1 MSATADIGGTAL
13 SDAASASER
22 TFQGLRRFNA
32 IMGVFHLVQGLL
44 MLWLSNAFTLPVT
57 TAYLKFEPATRTL
70 ASNIQEAFR
79 VQVGPA
85 VAVFLLISAT
95 AHFFLATVGYRWY
108 VQHLKAESNPARWYE
123 YALSSSLMIV
133 IIAML
138 VGMYDLSSLLLIF
151 SLNATMNLFGLLMER
166 QNRLA
171 GRVDWTAYIFGCFAG
186 VVPWI
191 AIVLYLVGAAS
202 SVDTSIPGFVY
213 AIIASIFV
221 FFNIF
226 ALNMLLQYK
235 RVGPWKN
242 YLFGE
247 RMYIVLS
254 LVAKSALA
262 WQIFSG
268 TLRPM

>member
-1 MSATADIGGTAL
+1 
-13 SDAASASER
+13 
-22 TFQGLRRFNA
+22 
-32 IMGVFHLVQGLL
+32 
-44 MLWLSNAFTLPVT
+44 
-57 TAYLKFEPATRTL
+57 
-70 ASNIQEAFR
+70 
-79 VQVGPA
+79 
-85 VAVFLLISAT
+85 
-95 AHFFLATVGYRWY
+95 
-108 VQHLKAESNPARWYE
+108 
-123 YALSSSLMIV
+123 MIV

-138 VGMYDLSSLLLIF
+138 VGMYDLSSLILIF
-151 SLNATMNLFGLLMER
+151 ALNATMNLFGLLMER

-186 VVPWI
+186 IVPWI
-191 AIVLYLVGAAS
+191 TIVLYLVGAAS
-202 SVDTSIPGFVY
+202 SVDTEIPGFVY